1 MHIFKTADGKGEYI
15 DMEMQKTEKPVI
27 IPLSEE
33 AKRWLPKSRGNDIPF
48 FDIPTTQTVI
58 GRALRKW
65 RKQLALRSISH
76 SIAHGTRSER

>member
-1 MHIFKTADGKGEYI
+1 
-15 DMEMQKTEKPVI
+15 MQKTEKPVI

-33 AKRWLPKSRGNDIPF
+33 AKRWLPKPRGNEIPF

-65 RKQLALRSISH
+65 AEAAGIEKHVSFHAARHITFSYPLK
-76 SIAHGTRSER
+76 TRYLQKLPA